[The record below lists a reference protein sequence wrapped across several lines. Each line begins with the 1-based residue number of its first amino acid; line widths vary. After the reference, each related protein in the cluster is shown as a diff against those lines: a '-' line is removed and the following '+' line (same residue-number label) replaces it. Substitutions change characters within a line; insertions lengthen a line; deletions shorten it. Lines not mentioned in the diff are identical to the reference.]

1 MKKIYQSILL
11 LILLSTSLIS
21 CTKDTFLTKSEIE
34 EQNAI
39 NEVRKIVGNKGDV
52 FIIGKASSS
61 NIKSQSL
68 TDTTKIKYLTLDELR
83 ELVKRM
89 NSREKISG
97 TIENKNKSESTI
109 KSNSIKSFDEYEDD
123 PRKAG
128 YYHAEFPFYTGYY
141 TNVNNAI
148 SFSGRYTMHLDFNT
162 DMYGRVI
169 GNPTISFTG
178 IGLVT
183 FSQVNASNITFDPKT
198 GNNYFTITGLS
209 AFGFQVGGGTLGW
222 STRSNYLF
230 TVNMDDANTK
240 NAVYVEQN

>member
-11 LILLSTSLIS
+11 LTVVCTSIMS
-21 CTKDTFLTKSEIE
+21 CTKDVRLTKSEID

-39 NEVRKIVGNKGDV
+39 NELRKIVGDKGDV
-52 FIIGKASSS
+52 FIIGRASSS
-61 NIKSQSL
+61 NIKSQSI
-68 TDTTKIKYLTLDELR
+68 TDTTKIKYLTLDQLR

-89 NSREKISG
+89 SSKEKIIG
-97 TIENKNKSESTI
+97 TIGSIHKSENTI

-183 FSQVNASNITFDPKT
+183 FSQVNTSNITFDPKT

>member
-1 MKKIYQSILL
+1 MKRIYQSIFL

-21 CTKDTFLTKSEIE
+21 CTKDIFLTKSEIE

-39 NEVRKIVGNKGDV
+39 NEVRKIVGNKGEV
-52 FIIGKASSS
+52 FIIGKAGST
-61 NIKSQSL
+61 NIKSQST
-68 TDTTKIKYLTLDELR
+68 TDTTKMKYLTLDQLK

-89 NSREKISG
+89 SSKEKIIG
-97 TIENKNKSESTI
+97 TIGSIPKSENTI

-183 FSQVNASNITFDPKT
+183 FSQVNTSNITFDPKT